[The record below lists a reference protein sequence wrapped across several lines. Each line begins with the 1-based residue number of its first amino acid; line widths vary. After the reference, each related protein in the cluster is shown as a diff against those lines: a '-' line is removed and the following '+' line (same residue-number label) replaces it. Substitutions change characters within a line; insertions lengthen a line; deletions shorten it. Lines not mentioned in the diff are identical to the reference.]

1 MIKCGKGF
9 LPECEYYMS
18 AGCVSP
24 FNCPYKVEE
33 VSINSATITPDTGI
47 QKYFQGLVRGGVI
60 SQEPMNYDAA
70 TLKIYIAHLEAE
82 NTELRARLEKAIE
95 VPFVVLDKTT
105 GKEADLGE
113 IALHEEWAKSLAYCD
128 MDGFAITQD
137 GALLL
142 LDECGKFEYCP
153 SDRFEIVAEAIL
165 KELKENNNDRPRKN

>member
-1 MIKCGKGF
+1 MTDEERIERLENKLKDVTSWWRAAEKQFSQKCK
-9 LPECEYYMS
+9 ETKT
-18 AGCVSP
+18 
-24 FNCPYKVEE
+24 NQK
-33 VSINSATITPDTGI
+33 TIE
-47 QKYFQGLVRGGVI
+47 R
-60 SQEPMNYDAA
+60 
-70 TLKIYIAHLEAE
+70 LEAK
-82 NTELRARLEKAIE
+82 NAELSARLKKVIG

-153 SDRFEIVAEAIL
+153 PDRFEIIAEARL
-165 KELKENNNDRPRKN
+165 KEIKEKKDD